1 MPIIHMHMGKRP
13 NETID
18 QLGKEITETVARV
31 LDVKPNTIRI
41 LFHETT
47 ADHWFVAGMN
57 LPEYYEKV
65 LIPQQQAS
73 GG

>member
-1 MPIIHMHMGKRP
+1 MPIIHMHMGTRP
-13 NETID
+13 QEPTN
-18 QLGKEITETVARV
+18 QLGKEITEAVARI

-47 ADHWFVAGMN
+47 GEKWFVAGMN

-65 LIPQQQAS
+65 LNPQAKA
-73 GG
+73 G